1 VTGLRGS
8 CGCGG
13 VRFEVDPPFIRASY
27 CHCTRC
33 RKHSGADGEAQAR
46 VRPEQL
52 RVLAGEE
59 LLRFWEPADG
69 GGRKVFCVAC
79 GASLFGA
86 RWPDGDVVSI
96 RLGAFDEDP
105 GIRPQHRSW
114 TGSAPPWLPLP
125 DDGLPR
131 YEGAVPS

>member
-1 VTGLRGS
+1 VNIQGS

-33 RKHSGADGEAQAR
+33 QKHSGADGEAQLR
-46 VRPEQL
+46 VPPDQL

-59 LLRFWEPADG
+59 LLGVWEPPDG
-69 GGRKVFCVAC
+69 GGKKVFCTRC
-79 GASLFGA
+79 GSSLFGSK
-86 RWPDGDVVSI
+86 WPDGEVVSI

-105 GIRPQHRSW
+105 GIRPQFRSYV
-114 TGSAPPWLPLP
+114 GSARAWMPVP

-131 YEGAVPS
+131 HDGAVG